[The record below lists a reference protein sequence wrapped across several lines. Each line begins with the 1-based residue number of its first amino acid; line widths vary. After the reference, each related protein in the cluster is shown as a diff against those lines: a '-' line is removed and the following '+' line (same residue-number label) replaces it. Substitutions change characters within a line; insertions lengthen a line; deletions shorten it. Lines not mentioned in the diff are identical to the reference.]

1 MFFREEIV
9 KFLGIA
15 PDSFFSSALEAFF
28 ALFIVLG
35 VYLIIKNTLI
45 KVIKAS
51 INKSENDFII
61 NLSKSKILRNMT
73 LVIPFAVLYSMKG
86 LFLNKVVANIYEKSI
101 FTTLVIVSVMLI
113 FSVFNVLSTYYEE
126 NDKVSE
132 KIPVKPFFQ
141 ILKVILFLV
150 AIMVIIAHF
159 VDRSPVY
166 ILSAVGAASAI
177 IMFIFKDTLQSFIAS
192 FQVTLHKSV
201 KVGDWIEVP
210 KYAVDGEV
218 KEINLNLISVKNWDN
233 TTTVIP
239 TYCLLTE
246 SFKNWTTMF
255 KNGRRIKRAINID
268 VNSIKQLTSEDIDR
282 LKKVKLIRQ
291 YLEEKENDLLMKN
304 KDLGNDELLAVN
316 GKKLTNI
323 GTFRKYVEYYLRQ
336 HHEIIQDQMLVVR
349 QLENKAEGLPI
360 EVYCF
365 TKKTFLMDFE
375 PVQADIFDH
384 LYSVITLF
392 GLRVYQ
398 SPSGDFST
406 LGQEIGKTIIDER
419 KRK

>member
-1 MFFREEIV
+1 MLFREEITSFF
-9 KFLGIA
+9 KLA
-15 PDSFFSSALEAFF
+15 PDSFTTSAIEASI

-35 VYLIIKNTLI
+35 FYLLVKNTLI
-45 KVIKAS
+45 KVIKRYIQKLDNEVIVS
-51 INKSENDFII
+51 
-61 NLSKSKILRNMT
+61 LSKNRILRNMT
-73 LVIPFAVLYSMKG
+73 LVVPFAVLYSLKNIY
-86 LFLNKVVANIYEKSI
+86 LNKVVANIYEKSI
-101 FTTLVIVSVMLI
+101 FTTLVIVSTMLI
-113 FSVFNVLSTYYEE
+113 FSIFNALSEHSE
-126 NDKVSE
+126 RSEKVSD

-150 AIMVIIAHF
+150 AVMVIIAHF

-192 FQVTLHKSV
+192 FQVTIHKSV

-218 KEINLNLISVKNWDN
+218 REINLNLISVKNWDN

-255 KNGRRIKRAINID
+255 KNGRRIKRPINID
-268 VNSIKQLTSEDIDR
+268 VNSIKQLTTADITR
-282 LKKVKLIRQ
+282 LKQVKLIKQ
-291 YLEEKENDLLMKN
+291 YLEEKENDIIQKN

-336 HHEIIQDQMLVVR
+336 HPEIIQDQMLVVR
-349 QLENKAEGLPI
+349 QLENKSEGLPI

-365 TKKTFLMDFE
+365 THKTFLMEFE

-384 LYSVITLF
+384 LYSVVTLF

-398 SPSGDFST
+398 QPSGDFSNI
-406 LGQEIGKTIIDER
+406 GVEIHKAIKEVKDNH
-419 KRK
+419 

>member
-1 MFFREEIV
+1 MLFRNEIV
-9 KFLGIA
+9 SMFGIT
-15 PDSFFSSALEAFF
+15 PDSFLASTIEACL
-28 ALFIVLG
+28 ALFIVIGL
-35 VYLIIKNTLI
+35 YLIVKNTII
-45 KVIKAS
+45 KVIKKV
-51 INKSENDFII
+51 INNSDNDFVI

-73 LVIPFAVLYSMKG
+73 LVVPFAVLYSMKG

-113 FSVFNVLSTYYEE
+113 FSIFNVLSTYYEE
-126 NDKVSE
+126 DDRVSD

-141 ILKVILFLV
+141 IMKVILFLV

-268 VNSIKQLTSEDIDR
+268 VNSIKQLTHSDIER
-282 LKKVKLIRQ
+282 LKKVKLIKQ

-336 HHEIIQDQMLVVR
+336 HNEIIQDQMLVVR
-349 QLENKAEGLPI
+349 QLENHSEGLPI

-365 TKKTFLMDFE
+365 TRKTFLMDFE

-384 LYSVITLF
+384 LYSVVTLF

-398 SPSGDFST
+398 SPSGDFSAM
-406 LGQEIGKTIIDER
+406 GQEIGKAISKEVKQD
-419 KRK
+419 